1 MKRSI
6 LTALA
11 TAGLLAGGVAQAA
24 GSHYVYGEVL
34 SVKPQYRTVEVSNP
48 RQECWDQPVQRT
60 VQGQRNTAAV
70 IAGGVAGG
78 IVGSRF
84 GGGRGRD
91 AAIAAGTLAG
101 AGIAD
106 GLSGSES
113 RTYTVNERQ
122 CRTVHDTRTE
132 ERHDGYRVRYL
143 YDGQEHTTRTQT
155 HPGDHIRLRVSVTPD
170 HR

>member
-1 MKRSI
+1 MNKPI

-11 TAGLLAGGVAQAA
+11 TAGLLAAGLAQAA
-24 GSHYVYGEVL
+24 GSQYAYGEVL
-34 SVKPQYRTVEVSNP
+34 SVTPQYRTVEVSNP

-60 VQGQRNTAAV
+60 TQGQRNTAAV

-78 IVGSRF
+78 VVGSRF

-106 GLSGSES
+106 GLSGTES

-132 ERHDGYRVRYL
+132 ERRDGYRVRYL
-143 YDGQEHTTRTQT
+143 YDGQEYSTRTNS
-155 HPGDHIRLRVSVTPD
+155 HPGDRIRLRVSVTPD
-170 HR
+170 HY